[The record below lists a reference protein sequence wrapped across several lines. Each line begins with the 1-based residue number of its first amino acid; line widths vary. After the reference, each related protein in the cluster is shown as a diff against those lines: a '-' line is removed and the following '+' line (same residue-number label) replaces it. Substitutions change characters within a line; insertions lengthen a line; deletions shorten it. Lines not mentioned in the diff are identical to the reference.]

1 MRQTSQLSLSAQ
13 VTQALLLLLLLVLVL
28 MLFLQRLDSLLVNLL
43 QQHGTK
49 RRRKVDKATANGKQ
63 DAEIRR

>member
-13 VTQALLLLLLLVLVL
+13 VTQALLLLLLQVLVL

-43 QQHGTK
+43 QHGTK